1 MRLFFFLSLNLAH
14 LTVCSMI
21 VAVILFICKRNVQGY
36 FTDKPL
42 LTKCEDFR
50 KNELRE
56 AEKLH
61 KQLKR
66 DVEFKVP
73 MQKKTLAVLDI
84 EVSLFH
90 PHSE

>member
-1 MRLFFFLSLNLAH
+1 
-14 LTVCSMI
+14 MI

-36 FTDKPL
+36 FHDKL
-42 LTKCEDFR
+42 LLAKCEDFR

-73 MQKKTLAVLDI
+73 TQKKTLAVLDI
-84 EVSLFH
+84 GVSLFH

>member
-1 MRLFFFLSLNLAH
+1 
-14 LTVCSMI
+14 MI
-21 VAVILFICKRNVQGY
+21 VAVILFICQRNIQGY
-36 FTDKPL
+36 FNNQL
-42 LTKCEDFR
+42 LLAKCEDFQ
-50 KNELRE
+50 KNEPRE

-73 MQKKTLAVLDI
+73 SQKKTLAVLDI
-84 EVSLFH
+84 EVSLLH

>member
-1 MRLFFFLSLNLAH
+1 
-14 LTVCSMI
+14 MI
-21 VAVILFICKRNVQGY
+21 VAVILFICKRNVQAY
-36 FTDKPL
+36 FTDEL
-42 LTKCEDFR
+42 LFTKCEDFR

-56 AEKLH
+56 AEKLQ

-73 MQKKTLAVLDI
+73 MQKKTLALLDI